1 MLADLVQKQIAMNG
15 SGVLDTGQVLGISK
29 YTVTTVKKTGKF
41 IKQVNKKYLLKQNAE
56 KLLNVII
63 CNVLSTEMDEMWS
76 FYHDKSHPYIW
87 RWAVDH
93 ATNTPLAFT
102 VWYTM
107 A

>member
-56 KLLNVII
+56 KPLNVII
-63 CNVLSTEMDEMWS
+63 CNVLSTVMDEIWS
-76 FYHDKSHPYIW
+76 FYHDKSHQRYGGCGGQCIMPQIS
-87 RWAVDH
+87 R
-93 ATNTPLAFT
+93 
-102 VWYTM
+102 
-107 A
+107 